1 MRWLNFLQ
9 QIQAN
14 QHKFS
19 SGLFVLVIVLIAWF
33 LGAWIW
39 LPATQTTVT
48 KWIAAPI
55 NSNID
60 ANTIDLNKISSAHLF
75 GIEQKTQ
82 REAPAVI
89 NTNAPETKLDLK
101 LVGLVFSPS
110 PEDSL
115 AIIASKGSQ
124 DTYGIGETIDKTRAK
139 LKAVLSDKVVI
150 DNSGRDETLS
160 LDDKL
165 TLAERENLIAEPKV
179 LGIIERD
186 SGIDTELA
194 GSLDDLRGA
203 LATEPGQ
210 LLNYVSFSEFRQR
223 GEVVG
228 YKVNP
233 AKSSLLFE
241 TTDLEPGDVV
251 LEINGVSLSDMSALM
266 SATSELM
273 QANEINLLVE
283 RNGQQEEIHIQL

>member
-14 QHKFS
+14 QHKVS
-19 SGLFVLVIVLIAWF
+19 SGLFVLIIVLIAWF
-33 LGAWIW
+33 IGAWIW
-39 LPATQTTVT
+39 FPATQTTVT

-55 NSNID
+55 NL
-60 ANTIDLNKISSAHLF
+60 NTQTNTVDLNKIGSAHLF
-75 GIEQKTQ
+75 GIEQKTL

-110 PEDSL
+110 PENSL

-124 DTYGIGETIDKTRAK
+124 DTYGIDETIDNTRAK
-139 LKAVLSDKVVI
+139 LKAVLTDKVVI

-165 TLAERENLIAEPKV
+165 TVAERENLVTEPRV
-179 LGIIERD
+179 LRKTNQD
-186 SGIDTELA
+186 SDTEQE
-194 GSLDDLRGA
+194 GSLDDFRNA
-203 LATEPGQ
+203 ITEEPRK
-210 LLNYVSFSEFRQR
+210 LLNYVNFSEFRQN
-223 GEVVG
+223 GEVIG

-251 LEINGVSLSDMSALM
+251 LEINGVRLSDMSGLM
-266 SATSELM
+266 SATSELI
-273 QANEINLLVE
+273 QASEINLLVE